1 MQPQGIRQIRSFGD
15 AILELLNI
23 GRRLSMTNK
32 PDPELERLI
41 KLREKQISARDPLV
55 KKRKFDQMAA
65 ERERKRDKSISLM
78 EFWTAIPQAVRSGF
92 FGFLVGVALFK
103 VVTGL
108 WVSPLAMPVMVVVV
122 IASTLIGV
130 VIGNAIELRD
140 NIKRHL

>member
-1 MQPQGIRQIRSFGD
+1 
-15 AILELLNI
+15 
-23 GRRLSMTNK
+23 MTNK

-103 VVTGL
+103 VVTGM
-108 WVSPLAMPVMVVVV
+108 WVSPLAMPVMVIVTIV
-122 IASTLIGV
+122 STLVGA

-140 NIKRHL
+140 NINRNL